1 MESFKIKITFM
12 KEGKFMNILKL
23 KNTINVRRLSLLF
36 ITLILCFSLV
46 ACSKEKSDSIES
58 NPSEQ
63 NQESDSADLIPQ
75 EKKLDTQVEPIDT
88 VKEITDVDMI
98 DSIIKDQTEIGDLEK
113 SKDNK
118 GIHLILKQ
126 DKELVSVPMDYP
138 FANWLSEQKKP
149 VLFECIADYSKPAQ
163 ESLPYLYGIADHY
176 QDKLLVCVV
185 DVTEAKDLIDML
197 ELKYVPSFF
206 VSKDLNVFQIATS
219 FDLYANPSLIDNIE
233 QVLNKE

>member
-88 VKEITDVDMI
+88 VKEITDADMI
-98 DSIIKDQTEIGDLEK
+98 DSIIKDQTEI
-113 SKDNK
+113 
-118 GIHLILKQ
+118 Q
-126 DKELVSVPMDYP
+126 
-138 FANWLSEQKKP
+138 
-149 VLFECIADYSKPAQ
+149 
-163 ESLPYLYGIADHY
+163 
-176 QDKLLVCVV
+176 
-185 DVTEAKDLIDML
+185 
-197 ELKYVPSFF
+197 PSFA
-206 VSKDLNVFQIATS
+206 SSTS
-219 FDLYANPSLIDNIE
+219 ARFL
-233 QVLNKE
+233 